1 MMEKLI
7 AGARKLGIELKSKQI
22 NQFEVFYGELADWN
36 QRMNLNAIIEY
47 QDVQVKHFLDS
58 LTVTLALKRSFDEKT
73 RLIDIGT
80 GAGIPGLPLKIVFP
94 TIRLTLLEATAK
106 KTTFLRHITEKLG
119 LENVE
124 IVVGR
129 AEEIAHKREYRESF
143 DVVLARGVAELATLV
158 ELALPFCA
166 IGGSF
171 IAQKKEPMEAEINQA
186 GKAIRLLG
194 GELRGIKKIELEE
207 FPNKRRLVVID
218 KIARTP
224 EQYPRRPG
232 MPGKKPLA

>member
-36 QRMNLNAIIEY
+36 QRMNLTAIIEY

-94 TIRLTLLEATAK
+94 AISLTLLEATAK
-106 KTTFLRHITEKLG
+106 KTTF
-119 LENVE
+119 
-124 IVVGR
+124 
-129 AEEIAHKREYRESF
+129 
-143 DVVLARGVAELATLV
+143 
-158 ELALPFCA
+158 
-166 IGGSF
+166 
-171 IAQKKEPMEAEINQA
+171 
-186 GKAIRLLG
+186 
-194 GELRGIKKIELEE
+194 
-207 FPNKRRLVVID
+207 
-218 KIARTP
+218 
-224 EQYPRRPG
+224 
-232 MPGKKPLA
+232 